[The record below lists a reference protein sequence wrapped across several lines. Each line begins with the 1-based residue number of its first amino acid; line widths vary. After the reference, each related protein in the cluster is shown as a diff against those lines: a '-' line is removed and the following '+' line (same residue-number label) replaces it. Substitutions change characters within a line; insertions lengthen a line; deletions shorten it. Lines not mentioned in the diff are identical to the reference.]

1 MPTSPRSRKRNLFA
15 FCDFFWIGDHCR
27 KWHNAH
33 LTVLLTT
40 FVIATA
46 PCVQAQ
52 TPAPSKVTKA
62 DAQKV
67 FKIIS
72 GDKAKTRVYCQ
83 MARLGHQ
90 IEQANEAGDSRKFDA
105 LFNRMYELGKKL
117 GPEYAALVD
126 GLQDIDPQSEVG
138 QEISSTLDALDNL
151 CGG

>member
-1 MPTSPRSRKRNLFA
+1 
-15 FCDFFWIGDHCR
+15 
-27 KWHNAH
+27 
-33 LTVLLTT
+33 
-40 FVIATA
+40 VIATA

-52 TPAPSKVTKA
+52 TPAPPKVTNA

-90 IEQANEAGDSRKFDA
+90 MEQANETGDSKKFDA

-117 GPEYAALVD
+117 GPEYAALID
-126 GLQDIDPQSEVG
+126 ELQDIDP

>member
-1 MPTSPRSRKRNLFA
+1 MT
-15 FCDFFWIGDHCR
+15 FFWIADHYR
-27 KWHNAH
+27 SWYNAH
-33 LTVLLTT
+33 LRGILTT

-52 TPAPSKVTKA
+52 TPVPSKVTTA

-90 IEQANEAGDSRKFDA
+90 MEQANETGDSRKFDA
-105 LFNRMYELGKKL
+105 LFNRMYELGKNWVPNMPRWSTDFRTSTHNPKSVRR
-117 GPEYAALVD
+117 LV
-126 GLQDIDPQSEVG
+126 QP
-138 QEISSTLDALDNL
+138 
-151 CGG
+151 

>member
-1 MPTSPRSRKRNLFA
+1 MLTSPRSRKRNLFL
-15 FCDFFWIGDHCR
+15 FCDFFGIADHFR
-27 KWHNAH
+27 SWHNAH
-33 LTVLLTT
+33 LRGILTT

-52 TPAPSKVTKA
+52 TPAPSKVTTA

-90 IEQANEAGDSRKFDA
+90 MEQANETGDSKKFDA
-105 LFNRMYELGKKL
+105 LFNRMYWEKNWVPNMPRWSTDFRTSTHNPKSVRR
-117 GPEYAALVD
+117 LV
-126 GLQDIDPQSEVG
+126 QPW
-138 QEISSTLDALDNL
+138 TR
-151 CGG
+151 

>member
-1 MPTSPRSRKRNLFA
+1 MLRSAYSCKRNLFL
-15 FCDFFWIGDHCR
+15 FCDFFWIGDHYR
-27 KWHNAH
+27 GWHNAH
-33 LTVLLTT
+33 LSAILTT
-40 FVIATA
+40 VVIATA
-46 PCVQAQ
+46 PCVRAQ
-52 TPAPSKVTKA
+52 TTAPSKVTKA

-72 GDKAKTRVYCQ
+72 GDRAKTRVYCQ
-83 MARLGHQ
+83 MVRLGHQ
-90 IEQANEAGDSRKFDA
+90 MEQANETGDSKKFDA

-126 GLQDIDPQSEVG
+126 ELQDIDPQSEVG